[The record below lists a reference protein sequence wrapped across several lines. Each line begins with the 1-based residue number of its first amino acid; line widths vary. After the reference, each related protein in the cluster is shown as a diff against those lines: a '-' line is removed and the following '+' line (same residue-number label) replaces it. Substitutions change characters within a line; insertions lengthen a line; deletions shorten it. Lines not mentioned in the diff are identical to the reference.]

1 MSNFMNQTKDPTHFH
16 FFKVPL
22 NAIDNIANVVST
34 MLKEPENLSNKKF
47 LDKHRILPEAFAKK
61 PYQAIDEAR
70 IDWSQFEKVGVTK
83 DMIDNKTLN
92 NILNWQKTPTLL
104 PIKTEIGDTVI
115 RTDARLSLREK
126 AEGKL
131 NLVVHAVR
139 KEPQLEGFVYVTR
152 LTEDD
157 KQNIRQTGHAG
168 RLVEIE
174 PVKYMKMIAF
184 LSFQLIS

>member
-61 PYQAIDEAR
+61 PYQAIDKAR
-70 IDWSQFEKVGVTK
+70 IDWSQFEKVGVPK
-83 DMIDNKTLN
+83 DMIDKKTLN

-126 AEGKL
+126 A
-131 NLVVHAVR
+131 
-139 KEPQLEGFVYVTR
+139 
-152 LTEDD
+152 
-157 KQNIRQTGHAG
+157 
-168 RLVEIE
+168 
-174 PVKYMKMIAF
+174 
-184 LSFQLIS
+184 